1 MYRFV
6 SARDPAGNED
16 KKKMKTIIIIL
27 AFLLLFSVLM
37 IVSAIRG
44 GIPYGWEDKDGFH
57 YGKKDD
63 EN

>member
-1 MYRFV
+1 
-6 SARDPAGNED
+6 
-16 KKKMKTIIIIL
+16 MKTIIIIL

-37 IVSAIRG
+37 IVSAIKG